1 VPVSTKNPGNVVQL
15 KKNAEADA
23 HPHTGTSS
31 ARLRALTLPLPPAV
45 PQAPA
50 GPPPERRKG
59 SIHPV
64 LEQQLLEAADTAGKM
79 QLRKL
84 IEIVSRQY
92 DSYENERTSLETVMK
107 LASDEADAITERL
120 ERESVARLQ
129 AILDHVKD
137 GIISVDHLGRIES
150 MNRTAER
157 FFGVRQSDVMSDLL
171 DTLIP
176 DLAPK
181 GDIARAL
188 EDLATAQE
196 TTHYDLAATEV
207 VARHRRGELMP
218 AEILVSLMRTKHR
231 PAYIVC
237 IRDTAERSKAEEAL
251 KDSEARYRVLVENA
265 PEAVVVLDVESGRF
279 VDCNENA
286 ADFFKMTREQLLRVG
301 PEAVSPPEQSDGTPS
316 FGISRGYVQ
325 EALDGETPVFEW
337 LHKDAE
343 GDRIPCEVR
352 FVRLPSSGGGLIRAS
367 IIDIT
372 ERKQA
377 ELVAAGERRALE
389 KIASSEPLAGALA
402 AITEVV
408 ERVLPDSMCC
418 IRLYD
423 AAKRTLSHVAGRNLP
438 REYVALMDNYPAEI
452 RFGSCA
458 AAISLQRQ
466 IIVPD
471 ISKDALW
478 EHRREAAARA
488 GLHAC
493 WSTPITGADGRMLGT
508 FATYMRRTGM
518 PSRRDLELV
527 GRMAQLARIA
537 IERRRSEDALR
548 ESEGRFRGI
557 FDNVVEGLYQV
568 TMDGYLVSANP
579 ALIAMLGYASLE
591 ELRSIGSTEAL
602 YANPE
607 MRRALIE
614 KLKVDGKLV
623 EAEYELK
630 RRDGSV
636 ITITEN
642 ARLNRDERGQ
652 PTGFEGTVTDITERK
667 RAEQQFY
674 AQKERAEVTL
684 QSIADAVI
692 TTDRSGTVDYINP
705 VAEKLTGWPAAEACG
720 RNVAEIVKLVKD
732 GGQEIGEDPVAAA
745 LASGEP
751 IHLADQTT
759 LVSRRGL
766 ELPIQATVAPIRD
779 RSGRTAGTVIV
790 FSDVSRERRMK
801 RLLSYQAAH
810 DALTGLINRREFESR
825 LNSAIESAR
834 ADRSS
839 RHAMIY
845 VDLDQFKVVNDTCG
859 HPAGDQ
865 LLRQVTG
872 LLQTRVRANDVLAR
886 LGGDE
891 FGVLLEHCTPDQ
903 ALRIADS
910 LRQAIRDL
918 RFQWGTSTM
927 QIGASIGIVEIDHRT
942 ETVATLLSAADIAC
956 YSAKDGGR
964 NRVQVYDP
972 ASASAR
978 HREMR
983 WMARLTNARDEG
995 RLDIVY
1001 QPIVRVAQSAD
1012 ARPHYELLLR
1022 LHDENGSVVLPD
1034 EFIPA
1039 AERYNL
1045 MPSLDRWVIEKVLR
1059 DYVPS
1064 TRDGVEE
1071 PAFTVAIN
1079 LSGTTLS
1086 DPSFLEFLIDAL
1098 EAHEPTPG
1106 VLCFEVTET
1115 AAITNLGHASY
1126 LMREIASRG
1135 CLIALDDFGSGLSSF
1150 NYLRQL
1156 PVNYLKIDG
1165 NFVQNVASDPI
1176 DRSMVEAIVQIGRAI
1191 GIETV
1196 AERVETPAVLDTLR
1210 RIGVGYAQGY
1220 LCGRPAPM
1228 SAFPHRK

>member
-1 VPVSTKNPGNVVQL
+1 MRRLARGVRVTAKNTYNVVLL
-15 KKNAEADA
+15 KKSAEADTA
-23 HPHTGTSS
+23 SHT
-31 ARLRALTLPLPPAV
+31 L
-45 PQAPA
+45 PQAPS
-50 GPPPERRKG
+50 PLHRK
-59 SIHPV
+59 SRIHPL
-64 LEQQLLEAADTAGKM
+64 LEEQLLESADTAGKM
-79 QLRKL
+79 KLKKL
-84 IEIVSRQY
+84 IELVSRQY
-92 DSYENERTSLETVMK
+92 EAYENDRTSLETVMR
-107 LASDEADAITERL
+107 LATDEATAMTERL

-157 FFGVRQSDVMSDLL
+157 FFGARQSEVMSELL

-176 DLAPK
+176 DVGQG
-181 GDIARAL
+181 GDIVRAL
-188 EDLATAQE
+188 ENLATAQE
-196 TTHYDLAATEV
+196 STHYDLAAREV

-218 AEILVSLMRTKHR
+218 AEILVSVMQNRRR
-231 PAYIVC
+231 PTYIVC

-265 PEAVVVLDVESGRF
+265 PEAVVVLDVGSRRF
-279 VDCNENA
+279 VDCNANA
-286 ADFFKMTREQLLRVG
+286 ADFFGMSREDLLRVG
-301 PEAVSPPEQSDGTPS
+301 PEKVSPPLQADGSSS
-316 FGISRGYVQ
+316 FGVSRGYI
-325 EALDGETPVFEW
+325 EKALAGETPVFEW
-337 LHKDAE
+337 LHQGADGKI
-343 GDRIPCEVR
+343 IPTEVR
-352 FVRLPSSGGGLIRAS
+352 FVRLPSSNGGLIRAS

-377 ELVAAGERRALE
+377 ELIAAGERRALE
-389 KIASSEPLAGALA
+389 KIASSEPLPGALA

-408 ERVLPDSMCC
+408 ERVLPAAICC

-423 AAKRTLSHVAGRNLP
+423 PERRVLRHLTGNSLP
-438 REYVALMDNYPAEI
+438 REYVALMDSCPAEI

-458 AAISLQRQ
+458 AAIALQRQ

-471 ISKDALW
+471 IAKDALW
-478 EHRREAAARA
+478 EHRREAALKA

-508 FATYMRRTGM
+508 FATYLRRTGM

-537 IERRRSEDALR
+537 IERRRSDDALR
-548 ESEGRFRGI
+548 ESESRFRGL
-557 FDNVVEGLYQV
+557 FDNVVEGVYQV
-568 TMDGYLVSANP
+568 TLDGYLLSANP
-579 ALIAMLGYASLE
+579 ALIAMLGYASLD
-591 ELRSIGSTEAL
+591 ELRAIGSTEGL
-602 YANPE
+602 YVNPE
-607 MRRALIE
+607 LRRQLID
-614 KLKVDGKLV
+614 KLKRDGKLV

-630 RRDGSV
+630 RRDGSI

-652 PTGFEGTVTDITERK
+652 PVGFEGTVTDITERK
-667 RAEQQFY
+667 RSEQRFY
-674 AQKERAEVTL
+674 EEKERAEVTL

-692 TTDRSGTVDYINP
+692 TTDRSGTVDYVNP
-705 VAEKLTGWPAAEACG
+705 IAEKMTGWPSEEACG
-720 RNVAEIVKLVKD
+720 RNVTEIVKLVKD
-732 GGQEIGEDPVAAA
+732 GGQDYVDDPVGRA
-745 LASGEP
+745 LASGDP
-751 IHLADQTT
+751 IHLADQTA
-759 LVSRRGL
+759 LVSRRGI
-766 ELPIQATVAPIRD
+766 EVPIQATVAPIRD
-779 RSGRTAGTVIV
+779 RAGQTAGAVIV

-834 ADRSS
+834 TNRQV

-865 LLRQVTG
+865 LLRHVTG
-872 LLQTRVRANDVLAR
+872 LLQTRVRTNDVLAR

-903 ALRIADS
+903 ALRIADT
-910 LRQAIRDL
+910 LRQSIHDL
-918 RFQWGTSTM
+918 RFQWGTNTM
-927 QIGASIGIVEIDHRT
+927 QIGASIGIVEIDHKT

-983 WMARLTNARDEG
+983 WMARLTHARDEG
-995 RLDIVY
+995 RLDIMF
-1001 QPIVRVAQSAD
+1001 QPIVRVAESAAD
-1012 ARPHYELLLR
+1012 RPHYELLLR
-1022 LHDENGSVVLPD
+1022 LLDENGTIVLPD

-1039 AERYNL
+1039 AERFNL

-1064 TRDGVEE
+1064 VRDGVEE
-1071 PAFTVAIN
+1071 ASFTVAVN

-1106 VLCFEVTET
+1106 ALCFEVTET

-1126 LMREIASRG
+1126 LMREMASRG

-1165 NFVQNVASDPI
+1165 NFVQNVATDPI

-1210 RIGVGYAQGY
+1210 RIGVGYAQGF
-1220 LCGRPAPM
+1220 LVGRPTSMAV
-1228 SAFPHRK
+1228 FPHRKQGRTAPR

>member
-1 VPVSTKNPGNVVQL
+1 MSTKNPRNVVQL
-15 KKNAEADA
+15 KKSAEADSAA
-23 HPHTGTSS
+23 H
-31 ARLRALTLPLPPAV
+31 
-45 PQAPA
+45 APA
-50 GPPPERRKG
+50 PAATAERVRS

-64 LEQQLLEAADTAGKM
+64 LEQQLLEAADTSGKM

-92 DSYENERTSLETVMK
+92 DSYENDRTSLETVVR
-107 LASDEADAITERL
+107 LASDEASAISERL
-120 ERESVARLQ
+120 ERESVVRLQ

-157 FFGVRQSDVMSDLL
+157 FFGVRQCDVMSDLL

-176 DLAPK
+176 DLAPR

-196 TTHYDLAATEV
+196 TTHYDLAASEV
-207 VARHRRGELMP
+207 VAKHRRGELMP
-218 AEILVSLMRTKHR
+218 AEILVSMMKIKRR
-231 PAYIVC
+231 PTYIVC

-265 PEAVVVLDVESGRF
+265 PEAVVVLDVESSRF
-279 VDCNENA
+279 VDCNDNA
-286 ADFFKMTREQLLRVG
+286 ADFFKMSREELLRIG
-301 PEAVSPPEQSDGTPS
+301 PEAVSPPEQADGTPS
-316 FGISRGYVQ
+316 FGISRGHIQ
-325 EALDGETPVFEW
+325 KALAGETPVFEW

-343 GDRIPCEVR
+343 GKAIPCEVR

-367 IIDIT
+367 IIDIA

-389 KIASSEPLAGALA
+389 KIASSAPLDVALSS
-402 AITEVV
+402 ITEVV
-408 ERVLPDSMCC
+408 ERVMPDSICC

-423 AAKRTLSHVAGRNLP
+423 PVKNVLTHVTGKSLP

-458 AAISLQRQ
+458 AAIALQRQ

-478 EHRREAAARA
+478 EHRRDAAARA

-508 FATYMRRTGM
+508 FATYLKRTGM

-537 IERRRSEDALR
+537 IERRRAEDALR
-548 ESEGRFRGI
+548 ESEGRFRGL
-557 FDNVVEGLYQV
+557 FDNVVEGVYQV
-568 TMDGYLVSANP
+568 KMDGYLVSANP
-579 ALIAMLGYASLE
+579 ALIAMLGYASLD
-591 ELRSIGSTEAL
+591 ELRGIGSTEGL
-602 YANPE
+602 YVDPP
-607 MRRALIE
+607 MRRRLIE
-614 KLKVDGKLV
+614 RLKRDGKLV

-642 ARLNRDERGQ
+642 ARLNRDEKGE
-652 PTGFEGTVTDITERK
+652 PIGFEGTVTDITERK

-674 AQKERAEVTL
+674 DEKERAEVTL

-692 TTDRSGTVDYINP
+692 TTDRSGTVDYVNP
-705 VAEKLTGWPAAEACG
+705 VAEKLTGWSAAEARG
-720 RNVAEIVKLVKD
+720 RNVTEIVKLVQD
-732 GGQEIGEDPVAAA
+732 GGHEIGKDPVSVA
-745 LASGEP
+745 LANGESL
-751 IHLADQTT
+751 HLADQTA

-766 ELPIQATVAPIRD
+766 EVPIQATVAPIRD
-779 RSGRTAGTVIV
+779 REGRTGGAVIV

-810 DALTGLINRREFESR
+810 DALTGLINRREFETR

-834 ADRSS
+834 ADKNF

-872 LLQTRVRANDVLAR
+872 LLQTRVRAHDVLAR

-891 FGVLLEHCTPDQ
+891 FGVLLEHCKPEQ
-903 ALRIADS
+903 ALRIADT
-910 LRQAIRDL
+910 LRQAIHDL
-918 RFQWGTSTM
+918 RFQWGSSTM
-927 QIGASIGIVEIDHRT
+927 QIGASIGIVEIDQRT
-942 ETVATLLSAADIAC
+942 ESVATLLSAADIAC

-995 RLDIVY
+995 RLDIMY
-1001 QPIVRVAQSAD
+1001 QPIVRIAESAEK
-1012 ARPHYELLLR
+1012 RPHYELLLR
-1022 LHDENGSVVLPD
+1022 LLDENGAMVLPD

-1064 TRDGVEE
+1064 TRDGVEDA
-1071 PAFTVAIN
+1071 AFTVAIN

-1086 DPSFLEFLIDAL
+1086 DPGFLEFLIETL

-1126 LMREIASRG
+1126 LMREMASRG

-1150 NYLRQL
+1150 NYLRTL
-1156 PVNYLKIDG
+1156 PVNFLKIDG

-1176 DRSMVEAIVQIGRAI
+1176 DRSMVEAIVQIGKAI

-1196 AERVETPAVLDTLR
+1196 AERVETPEVLETLR
-1210 RIGVGYAQGY
+1210 RIGVGYAQGF

-1228 SAFPHRK
+1228 AGFPHRK

>member
-1 VPVSTKNPGNVVQL
+1 MRLNLSAQADTAAHVPPPAP
-15 KKNAEADA
+15 AEA
-23 HPHTGTSS
+23 
-31 ARLRALTLPLPPAV
+31 
-45 PQAPA
+45 
-50 GPPPERRKG
+50 RRKS
-59 SIHPV
+59 SIHPL
-64 LEQQLLEAADTAGKM
+64 LEEQLIEAADTAGKM

-92 DSYENERTSLETVMK
+92 DAYENDRTSLEAVMRM
-107 LASDEADAITERL
+107 ASDEATAMSERL
-120 ERESVARLQ
+120 EREGVVRLQ

-157 FFGVRQSDVMSDLL
+157 FFGVRQSAVMSELV

-176 DLAPK
+176 DIAPH
-181 GDIARAL
+181 GDLARAL
-188 EDLATAQE
+188 EELATAQE
-196 TTHYDLAATEV
+196 TTHYDLAALEV
-207 VARHRRGELMP
+207 VAKHQRGELMP
-218 AEILVSLMRTKHR
+218 AEILVSAMQSKGR
-231 PAYIVC
+231 PTYIVC

-265 PEAVVVLDVESGRF
+265 PESVVVLDVESGRF
-279 VDCNENA
+279 VDCNDNA
-286 ADFFKMTREQLLRVG
+286 ADFFRMSREDLLRVG
-301 PEAVSPPEQSDGTPS
+301 PEQVSPPLQADGTPS
-316 FGISRGYVQ
+316 FGVSRGYL
-325 EALDGETPVFEW
+325 EAALRGETPVFEW
-337 LHKDAE
+337 LHQDAD
-343 GDRIPCEVR
+343 GKQIPSEVR
-352 FVRLPSSGGGLIRAS
+352 FVRLPSSSGSLIRAS

-377 ELVAAGERRALE
+377 ELVGAGERRALE
-389 KIASSEPLAGALA
+389 KIASREPLAGALA
-402 AITEVV
+402 SITEVV
-408 ERVLPDSMCC
+408 ERVLPSAICC
-418 IRLYD
+418 IRIYD
-423 AAKRTLSHVAGRNLP
+423 PVKRTLRHVTGTSLP
-438 REYVALMDNYPAEI
+438 REYVALMDDYPAEI

-458 AAISLQRQ
+458 AAVALQRQ

-471 ISKDALW
+471 IAKDALW
-478 EHRREAAARA
+478 EHRREAALKA

-493 WSTPITGADGRMLGT
+493 WSTPITGADGRVLGT
-508 FATYMRRTGM
+508 FATYLRRTGM

-537 IERRRSEDALR
+537 IERRRSDDALR
-548 ESEGRFRGI
+548 ESEGRIRGL

-568 TMDGYLVSANP
+568 TLDGYLLSANP
-579 ALIAMLGYASLE
+579 ALIAMLGYASLD
-591 ELRSIGSTEAL
+591 ELRGIGSTDRL
-602 YANPE
+602 YADPAL
-607 MRRALIE
+607 RRELIE
-614 KLKVDGKLV
+614 KLKAEGKLV
-623 EAEYELK
+623 EAEYQLK
-630 RRDGSV
+630 RRDGTV

-652 PTGFEGTVTDITERK
+652 PVGFEGTITDITERK

-674 AQKERAEVTL
+674 EEKERAEVTL

-692 TTDRSGTVDYINP
+692 TTDRSGTVDYVNP
-705 VAEKLTGWPAAEACG
+705 IAEKMTGWPSDEACG
-720 RNVAEIVKLVKD
+720 RNVTEIVKLVKEGSHD
-732 GGQEIGEDPVAAA
+732 AIEDPVSHA
-745 LASGEP
+745 LASGDP
-751 IHLADQTT
+751 IHLADQTV
-759 LVSRRGL
+759 LVSRRGG
-766 ELPIQATVAPIRD
+766 EVPIQATVAPIRD
-779 RSGRTAGTVIV
+779 RAANTAGAVIV

-834 ADRSS
+834 GDKNV
-839 RHAMIY
+839 RHAMVY

-865 LLRQVTG
+865 LLKHVTG
-872 LLQTRVRANDVLAR
+872 ILQTRVRAHDVLAR

-891 FGVLLEHCTPDQ
+891 FGVLLEYCTPDQ

-910 LRQAIRDL
+910 LRQSIHDL
-918 RFQWGTSTM
+918 RFQWGTNTM
-927 QIGASIGIVEIDHRT
+927 QIGASIGIVQIDHQV
-942 ETVATLLSAADIAC
+942 ESVATLLSAADIAC

-983 WMARLTNARDEG
+983 WMARLTHARDEG
-995 RLDIVY
+995 RLDIMF
-1001 QPIVRVAQSAD
+1001 QPIVRVSAS
-1012 ARPHYELLLR
+1012 AKERPHYELLLR
-1022 LHDENGSVVLPD
+1022 LHDENGAIVLPD

-1039 AERYNL
+1039 AERFNL

-1071 PAFTVAIN
+1071 AAFTVAVN

-1126 LMREIASRG
+1126 LMREMASRG
-1135 CLIALDDFGSGLSSF
+1135 CLVALDDFGSGLSSF
-1150 NYLRQL
+1150 NYLRTL

-1165 NFVQNVASDPI
+1165 KFVQNVAVDPV
-1176 DRSMVEAIVQIGRAI
+1176 DRSMVEAIVQIGKAI

-1196 AERVETPAVLDTLR
+1196 AERVETPAVLDMLR
-1210 RIGVGYAQGY
+1210 RIGVGYAQGF
-1220 LCGRPAPM
+1220 LVGRPTSM
-1228 SAFPHRK
+1228 SVFPHRKT

>member
-1 VPVSTKNPGNVVQL
+1 MWQKS
-15 KKNAEADA
+15 ADA
-23 HPHTGTSS
+23 GSTS
-31 ARLRALTLPLPPAV
+31 RTLPQMPAPPA
-45 PQAPA
+45 
-50 GPPPERRKG
+50 RKS
-59 SIHPV
+59 SIHPL
-64 LEQQLLEAADTAGKM
+64 LEEQLLEAADTSGKM
-79 QLRKL
+79 QLKKL

-92 DSYENERTSLETVMK
+92 ELYESDRSSLETVMR
-107 LASDEADAITERL
+107 LASDEATAMSERL
-120 ERESVARLQ
+120 ERESVVRLQ

-171 DTLIP
+171 DSLIP
-176 DLAPK
+176 DIAPN
-181 GDIARAL
+181 GDVARAL

-196 TTHYDLAATEV
+196 TTHYDLAAREIT
-207 VARHRRGELMP
+207 ARHRRGELMP
-218 AEILVSLMRTKHR
+218 AEILVSQMHSKRR
-231 PAYIVC
+231 PTYIVC
-237 IRDTAERSKAEEAL
+237 IRDTAGRSKAEEAL

-265 PEAVVVLDVESGRF
+265 PEAVVVLDVGSNRF
-279 VDCNENA
+279 VDCNDNA
-286 ADFFKMTREQLLRVG
+286 AEFFRMPREKLLRLG
-301 PEAVSPPEQSDGTPS
+301 PLDVSPPEQPDGSPS
-316 FGISRGYVQ
+316 ADLARAYVEKALAG
-325 EALDGETPVFEW
+325 EAQVFEW
-337 LHKDAE
+337 QHVDAE
-343 GDRIPCEVR
+343 GKRISSEVR
-352 FVRLPSSGGGLIRAS
+352 LVRLPSAGDGLIRGS
-367 IIDIT
+367 ILDIT
-372 ERKQA
+372 ERKQS
-377 ELVAAGERRALE
+377 ELIAAGERRALE
-389 KIASSEPLAGALA
+389 KIASSEPLDVALSS
-402 AITEVV
+402 ITEVV
-408 ERVLPDSMCC
+408 ERVLPAAICC

-423 AAKRTLSHVAGRNLP
+423 PVKRTLKHLTGRSLP
-438 REYVALMDNYPAEI
+438 REYVLLMDNYPAEI

-458 AAISLQRQ
+458 AAIALQRQ

-471 ISKDALW
+471 IAKDALW
-478 EHRREAAARA
+478 EHRRDAALKA

-508 FATYMRRTGM
+508 FATYLRRTGM

-537 IERRRSEDALR
+537 IERRVSEDALR
-548 ESEGRFRGI
+548 ESEGRFRGL
-557 FDNVVEGLYQV
+557 FDNVVEGVYQV
-568 TMDGYLVSANP
+568 TLDGYLLSANP
-579 ALIAMLGYASLE
+579 ALISMLGYASLE
-591 ELRSIGSTEAL
+591 ELRAIGSTDQL
-602 YANPE
+602 YPDPA
-607 MRRALIE
+607 RRQALIE
-614 KLKVDGKLV
+614 KIKREGKLV
-623 EAEYELK
+623 EAEYQLR
-630 RRDGSV
+630 RRDGTV

-642 ARLNRDERGQ
+642 ARLNYDERGQ
-652 PTGFEGTVTDITERK
+652 PIGFEGTLTDITERK

-674 AQKERAEVTL
+674 EEKERAEVTL

-692 TTDRSGTVDYINP
+692 TTDAAGTVDYVNP
-705 VAEKLTGWPAAEACG
+705 VAEKMTGWPSHEACG
-720 RNVAEIVKLVKD
+720 RNVTEIVKLVKD
-732 GGQEIGEDPVAAA
+732 GGQAVMDDPVSHA
-745 LASGEP
+745 LASGDP
-751 IHLADQTT
+751 VHLADQAA
-759 LVSRRGL
+759 LVSRRGH
-766 ELPIQATVAPIRD
+766 EVPIQATVAPIRD
-779 RSGRTAGTVIV
+779 RTGQTAGTVIV

-825 LNSAIESAR
+825 LNSAIESAYK
-834 ADRSS
+834 DQNV

-872 LLQTRVRANDVLAR
+872 ILQTRVRANDVLAR

-910 LRQAIRDL
+910 LRQAIHDL
-918 RFQWGTSTM
+918 RFQWGTNTM

-942 ETVATLLSAADIAC
+942 ESVATLLSAADIAC

-995 RLDIVY
+995 RLDIMF
-1001 QPIVRVAQSAD
+1001 QPIVRVAASARD
-1012 ARPHYELLLR
+1012 RPHYELLLR
-1022 LHDENGSVVLPD
+1022 LHDENGAIVLPD

-1039 AERYNL
+1039 AERFNL

-1064 TRDGVEE
+1064 ARDGVEE
-1071 PAFTVAIN
+1071 AAFTVAVN

-1098 EAHEPTPG
+1098 EEHEPTPG
-1106 VLCFEVTET
+1106 ALCFEVTET

-1126 LMREIASRG
+1126 LMREMASRG

-1150 NYLRQL
+1150 NYLRTL

-1176 DRSMVEAIVQIGRAI
+1176 DRSMVEAIVQIGKAI

-1196 AERVETPAVLDTLR
+1196 AERVETPAVLETLR
-1210 RIGVGYAQGY
+1210 RIGVGYAQGF
-1220 LCGRPAPM
+1220 LVGRPTSMAV
-1228 SAFPHRK
+1228 FPHKKP

>member
-1 VPVSTKNPGNVVQL
+1 MSANNTNKVVML
-15 KKNAEADA
+15 KKSAEADTA
-23 HPHTGTSS
+23 SHT
-31 ARLRALTLPLPPAV
+31 L
-45 PQAPA
+45 PQAPVPA
-50 GPPPERRKG
+50 PRK
-59 SIHPV
+59 SQIHPL
-64 LEQQLLEAADTAGKM
+64 LEGQLLESADSTGKM
-79 QLRKL
+79 QLRRL

-92 DSYENERTSLETVMK
+92 DAYENDRTSLETVMR
-107 LASDEADAITERL
+107 LASDEASAASERL
-120 ERESVARLQ
+120 EREGVARLQ

-137 GIISVDHLGRIES
+137 GILSVDHLGRIES

-157 FFGVRQSDVMSDLL
+157 FFGVRQADVLGDLI
-171 DTLIP
+171 DTLLPQI
-176 DLAPK
+176 APA
-181 GDIARAL
+181 GDVAHAL
-188 EDLATAQE
+188 EKLATVQE
-196 TTHYDLAATEV
+196 TTHYDLAARNV

-218 AEILVSLMRTKHR
+218 AEILVSMMTSQRR
-231 PAYIVC
+231 PGYIVC
-237 IRDTAERSKAEEAL
+237 VRDTAERSKAEDAL

-265 PEAVVVLDVESGRF
+265 PEAVVVLDVASGRF
-279 VDCNENA
+279 IDCNDNA
-286 ADFFKMTREQLLRVG
+286 ADFFGMSRESLLRLG
-301 PEAVSPPEQSDGTPS
+301 PVDVSPPQQTDGSPS
-316 FGISRGYVQ
+316 MALARGYIEQ
-325 EALDGETPVFEW
+325 AIGGATPVFEW
-337 LHKDAE
+337 THQDAE
-343 GDRIPCEVR
+343 GKLIPCEVR
-352 FVRLPSSGGGLIRAS
+352 LVRLPSSAGALVRGS
-367 IIDIT
+367 ILDISD
-372 ERKQA
+372 RKQG
-377 ELVAAGERRALE
+377 ELIAAGERRALE
-389 KIASSEPLAGALA
+389 KIASNEPLDAALA
-402 AITEVV
+402 SITEVV
-408 ERVLPDSMCC
+408 ERVLPSSICC
-418 IRLYD
+418 IRAYD
-423 AAKRTLSHVAGRNLP
+423 PVKRVLTHVAGSNLP
-438 REYVALMDNYPAEI
+438 REYVLLMDNYPAEI

-458 AAISLQRQ
+458 AAIALQRQ

-478 EHRREAAARA
+478 EHRREAALKA
-488 GLHAC
+488 GLLAC
-493 WSTPITGADGRMLGT
+493 WSTPIMGADGEILGT
-508 FATYMRRTGM
+508 FATYLKRTGM

-548 ESEGRFRGI
+548 ESESRFRGL
-557 FDNVVEGLYQV
+557 FDNVVEGVYQV
-568 TMDGYLVSANP
+568 TLDGYLLSANP
-579 ALIAMLGYASLE
+579 ALISMLGYASLD
-591 ELRSIGSTEAL
+591 ELRAIGSTDQL
-602 YANPE
+602 YPDPA
-607 MRRALIE
+607 MRQALIE
-614 KLKVDGKLV
+614 KIKREGKLV
-623 EAEYELK
+623 EAEYQLR
-630 RRDGSV
+630 RRDGTV

-642 ARLNRDERGQ
+642 ARLNHDEQGE
-652 PTGFEGTVTDITERK
+652 PVGFEGTLTDITERK

-674 AQKERAEVTL
+674 EEKERAEVTL

-705 VAEKLTGWPAAEACG
+705 IAEKMTGWPSDEACG
-720 RNVAEIVKLVKD
+720 RNVTEIVKLVKD
-732 GGQEIGEDPVAAA
+732 GGHEAIEDPVSHS
-745 LASGEP
+745 LASGDP
-751 IHLADQTT
+751 IHLDDQTA
-759 LVSRRGL
+759 LVSRRGH
-766 ELPIQATVAPIRD
+766 EVAIQATVAPIRD
-779 RSGRTAGTVIV
+779 RAGQTAGAVIV

-825 LNSAIESAR
+825 LNAAIESAR
-834 ADRSS
+834 QNAAI

-891 FGVLLEHCTPDQ
+891 FGVLLEHCTPEQ

-910 LRQAIRDL
+910 LRQAIHDL
-918 RFQWGTSTM
+918 RFQWGTNTM
-927 QIGASIGIVEIDHRT
+927 QIGASIGIVQIDPST
-942 ETVATLLSAADIAC
+942 ESVATLLSAADIAC

-995 RLDIVY
+995 RLDIMF
-1001 QPIVRVAQSAD
+1001 QPIVRIAESAKD
-1012 ARPHYELLLR
+1012 RPHYELLLR
-1022 LHDENGSVVLPD
+1022 LHDENGAIVLPD

-1039 AERYNL
+1039 AERFNL

-1071 PAFTVAIN
+1071 ATFTVAIN

-1086 DPSFLEFLIDAL
+1086 DPGFLEFLVDVL
-1098 EAHEPTPG
+1098 EEHEPTPG

-1126 LMREIASRG
+1126 LMREMASRG

-1150 NYLRQL
+1150 NYLRTL

-1210 RIGVGYAQGY
+1210 RIGVGYAQGF
-1220 LCGRPAPM
+1220 LVGRPTPM
-1228 SAFPHRK
+1228 AVFPHRK

>member
-1 VPVSTKNPGNVVQL
+1 MTQKNPGNVVQL
-15 KKNAEADA
+15 KKSAEAGSPA
-23 HPHTGTSS
+23 H
-31 ARLRALTLPLPPAV
+31 AV
-45 PQAPA
+45 APA
-50 GPPPERRKG
+50 PH
-59 SIHPV
+59 SAIHPV
-64 LEQQLLEAADTAGKM
+64 LEQQLLEAADTSGKM

-92 DSYENERTSLETVMK
+92 DTYENDRTSLETVMR
-107 LASDEADAITERL
+107 LASDEATAITERL
-120 ERESVARLQ
+120 ERESVVRLQ

-157 FFGVRQSDVMSDLL
+157 FFGVRQCDVMSDLL
-171 DTLIP
+171 DTLLP
-176 DLAPK
+176 DLAAN
-181 GDIARAL
+181 GDVPRAL
-188 EDLATAQE
+188 EELATAQE
-196 TTHYDLAATEV
+196 TTHYDLAAREV
-207 VARHRRGELMP
+207 IAKHRRGELMP
-218 AEILVSLMRTKHR
+218 AEILVSMMQIKRR
-231 PAYIVC
+231 PTYIVC

-286 ADFFKMTREQLLRVG
+286 ANFFKMTREQLLRIG
-301 PEAVSPPEQSDGTPS
+301 PEAVSPPEQADGTPS
-316 FGISRGYVQ
+316 FGISRGHLKK
-325 EALDGETPVFEW
+325 ALDGETPVFEW
-337 LHKDAE
+337 LHKDAQ
-343 GDRIPCEVR
+343 GKLIPSEVR

-367 IIDIT
+367 IIDIA

-377 ELVAAGERRALE
+377 EVVAAGERRALE
-389 KIASSEPLAGALA
+389 KIASSEPLTGALNS
-402 AITEVV
+402 ITEVV
-408 ERVLPDSMCC
+408 ERVLPGAIGC

-423 AAKRTLSHVAGRNLP
+423 PVKRVLNHVAGPSLP
-438 REYVALMDNYPAEI
+438 REYVALMDNFPAEI

-458 AAISLQRQ
+458 AAIALQRQ

-471 ISKDALW
+471 IAKDALW
-478 EHRREAAARA
+478 EHRRDAALRA

-508 FATYMRRTGM
+508 FATYLKRTGM

-548 ESEGRFRGI
+548 ESEGRFRGL
-557 FDNVVEGLYQV
+557 FDNVVEGVYQV
-568 TMDGYLVSANP
+568 TIDGYLESANP
-579 ALIAMLGYASLE
+579 ALIAMLGYASLD
-591 ELRSIGSTEAL
+591 ELRGIGSTAGL
-602 YANPE
+602 YVNPDI
-607 MRRALIE
+607 RRALIE
-614 KLKVDGKLV
+614 KLIRDGKLV

-630 RRDGSV
+630 RRDGSI

-652 PTGFEGTVTDITERK
+652 PVGFEGTVTDITERK

-674 AQKERAEVTL
+674 DEKERAEVTL

-692 TTDRSGTVDYINP
+692 TTDRSGTVDYVNP
-705 VAEKLTGWPAAEACG
+705 VAEKMTGWPAAEARG
-720 RNVAEIVKLVKD
+720 RNVTEIVKLVKD
-732 GGQEIGEDPVAAA
+732 GGHDPVDDPVRLA

-751 IHLADQTT
+751 LHLADQTA

-766 ELPIQATVAPIRD
+766 EVPIQATVAPIRD
-779 RSGRTAGTVIV
+779 RAGQTAGSVIV

-834 ADRSS
+834 ADRNN

-891 FGVLLEHCTPDQ
+891 FGVLLEHCTPEQ

-910 LRQAIRDL
+910 LRQAIHDL
-918 RFQWGTSTM
+918 RFQWGASTM
-927 QIGASIGIVEIDHRT
+927 QIGASIGIVEIDLHT
-942 ETVATLLSAADIAC
+942 ESVATLLSAADIAC

-964 NRVQVYDP
+964 NRVHVYDP

-995 RLDIVY
+995 RLDIEF
-1001 QPIVRVAQSAD
+1001 QPIVRIAETART
-1012 ARPHYELLLR
+1012 RPHYELLLR
-1022 LHDENGSVVLPD
+1022 LLDENGAMVLPD

-1045 MPSLDRWVIEKVLR
+1045 MPSLDRWVVEKVLR

-1071 PAFTVAIN
+1071 AAFTVAIN

-1086 DPSFLEFLIDAL
+1086 DPGFLEFLIETL

-1126 LMREIASRG
+1126 LMREMASRG

-1150 NYLRQL
+1150 NYLRTL

-1165 NFVQNVASDPI
+1165 AFVQNVASDPI

-1196 AERVETPAVLDTLR
+1196 AERVETPAVLETLR
-1210 RIGVGYAQGY
+1210 RIGVGYAQGF

-1228 SAFPHRK
+1228 AGFPHRK

>member
-1 VPVSTKNPGNVVQL
+1 MLLLGARVSTKNPGNVVML
-15 KKNAEADA
+15 K
-23 HPHTGTSS
+23 PS
-31 ARLRALTLPLPPAV
+31 AGAGSASLTLPQLPVLPA
-45 PQAPA
+45 APA
-50 GPPPERRKG
+50 RKS
-59 SIHPV
+59 SIHPL
-64 LEQQLLEAADTAGKM
+64 LEEQLLESADTAGKM
-79 QLRKL
+79 QLKKL
-84 IEIVSRQY
+84 VDIVSRQY
-92 DSYENERTSLETVMK
+92 ELYESDRSSLETVMR
-107 LASDEADAITERL
+107 LASDEATAMSERL

-157 FFGVRQSDVMSDLL
+157 FFGVRQSDVLTDLIDSL
-171 DTLIP
+171 MP
-176 DLAPK
+176 DIAPH
-181 GDIARAL
+181 GDVARAL
-188 EDLATAQE
+188 EELATAQE
-196 TTHYDLAATEV
+196 TTHYDLAAREV
-207 VARHRRGELMP
+207 VARHRRGEFMP
-218 AEILVSLMRTKHR
+218 AEILVSQMQSNHR
-231 PAYIVC
+231 PTYIIC

-265 PEAVVVLDVESGRF
+265 PEAVVVLDVGCGRF

-286 ADFFKMTREQLLRVG
+286 AEFFRMPREQLLRIG
-301 PEAVSPPEQSDGTPS
+301 PEQVSPPEQPDGLPS
-316 FGISRGYVQ
+316 FGPARGHVAK
-325 EALDGETPVFEW
+325 ALAGETPVFEW
-337 LHKDAE
+337 MHQDAE
-343 GDRIPCEVR
+343 GKLIPSEVR
-352 FVRLPSSGGGLIRAS
+352 FVKLPSSSGALIRAS

-372 ERKQA
+372 ERKQT
-377 ELVAAGERRALE
+377 ELIAAGERRALE
-389 KIASSEPLAGALA
+389 KIASSEPLDGALSS
-402 AITEVV
+402 ITEVV
-408 ERVLPDSMCC
+408 ERVLPAAICC

-423 AAKRTLSHVAGRNLP
+423 PVQKVLVHLTGKSLP

-458 AAISLQRQ
+458 AAVALQRQ
-466 IIVPD
+466 IVVPD

-478 EHRREAAARA
+478 EHRKDAALRA

-493 WSTPITGADGRMLGT
+493 WSTPIMGADGRILGT
-508 FATYMRRTGM
+508 FATYLKRTGM

-548 ESEGRFRGI
+548 ESEGRFRGL
-557 FDNVVEGLYQV
+557 FDNVVEGVYQV
-568 TMDGYLVSANP
+568 TLDGYLLSANP
-579 ALIAMLGYASLE
+579 ALIAMLGYASIE
-591 ELRSIGSTEAL
+591 ELRSIGSTDQL
-602 YANPE
+602 YPDPAK
-607 MRRALIE
+607 RRALIE
-614 KLKVDGKLV
+614 QLKFEGKLV

-630 RRDGSV
+630 RRDGTV

-652 PTGFEGTVTDITERK
+652 PVGFEGTLTDITERK

-674 AQKERAEVTL
+674 EEKERAEVTL

-692 TTDRSGTVDYINP
+692 TTDRTGTVDYVNP
-705 VAEKLTGWPAAEACG
+705 VAEKMTGWPADEACG
-720 RNVAEIVKLVKD
+720 RNVAEVVKLVKD
-732 GGQEIGEDPVAAA
+732 GGKEIVDDPVSHA
-745 LASGEP
+745 LASGDP
-751 IHLADQTT
+751 VHLADQTV
-759 LVSRRGL
+759 LVSRRGH
-766 ELPIQATVAPIRD
+766 EVPIQATVAPIRD
-779 RSGRTAGTVIV
+779 RTGQTAGAVIV

-825 LNSAIESAR
+825 LSTAIETAYK
-834 ADRSS
+834 DPGV

-891 FGVLLEHCTPDQ
+891 FGVLLEYCTPDQ
-903 ALRIADS
+903 ALRIADT
-910 LRQAIRDL
+910 LRQAIHDL
-918 RFQWGTSTM
+918 RFQWGTNTM
-927 QIGASIGIVEIDHRT
+927 QIGASIGIVEIDQKT
-942 ETVATLLSAADIAC
+942 ESVATLLSAADIAC

-995 RLDIVY
+995 RLDIMF
-1001 QPIVRVAQSAD
+1001 QPIVRVAESAKS
-1012 ARPHYELLLR
+1012 RPHYELLLR
-1022 LHDENGSVVLPD
+1022 LHDENGAIVLPD

-1039 AERYNL
+1039 AERFNL

-1071 PAFTVAIN
+1071 AAFTVAVN

-1086 DPSFLEFLIDAL
+1086 DPGFLEFLIDAL
-1098 EAHEPTPG
+1098 EGHEPTPG

-1126 LMREIASRG
+1126 LMREMASRG

-1150 NYLRQL
+1150 NYLRTL

-1165 NFVQNVASDPI
+1165 NFVQNVASDPV

-1196 AERVETPAVLDTLR
+1196 AERVETPAVLETLR
-1210 RIGVGYAQGY
+1210 RIGVGYAQGF
-1220 LCGRPAPM
+1220 LLGRPTPM
-1228 SAFPHRK
+1228 AVFPHKKT

>member
-1 VPVSTKNPGNVVQL
+1 MTKNSPGNVVML
-15 KKNAEADA
+15 KQSADA
-23 HPHTGTSS
+23 DTAAHT
-31 ARLRALTLPLPPAV
+31 R

-50 GPPPERRKG
+50 PERRKS

-64 LEQQLLEAADTAGKM
+64 LEQQLLEAADTSGKM
-79 QLRKL
+79 RLRKL
-84 IEIVSRQY
+84 IEIVSGQY
-92 DSYENERTSLETVMK
+92 ELYESDRTSLETVMR
-107 LASDEADAITERL
+107 LASDEASAITEQL
-120 ERESVARLQ
+120 ERESVVRLQ

-157 FFGVRQSDVMSDLL
+157 FFGVRQTDVMSDLL

-176 DLAPK
+176 DIAPH
-181 GDIARAL
+181 GDMSRAL
-188 EDLATAQE
+188 EELATAQE
-196 TTHYDLAATEV
+196 TTHYDLAAHEV
-207 VARHRRGELMP
+207 VAKHRRGELMP
-218 AEILVSLMRTKHR
+218 AEILVSMMKIKRR
-231 PAYIVC
+231 PTYIVC
-237 IRDTAERSKAEEAL
+237 IRDNAERSKAEEAL

-265 PEAVVVLDVESGRF
+265 PEAVVVLDVGSGRF
-279 VDCNENA
+279 VDCNDNA
-286 ADFFKMTREQLLRVG
+286 ADFFGMTREQLLRIG
-301 PEAVSPPEQSDGTPS
+301 PEQVSPPEQADGTPS
-316 FGISRGYVQ
+316 FGIARGHV
-325 EALDGETPVFEW
+325 EKALAGETPVFEW

-343 GDRIPCEVR
+343 GKLIPSEVR
-352 FVRLPSSGGGLIRAS
+352 FVRLPSSNGNLIRAS
-367 IIDIT
+367 ITDIT

-389 KIASSEPLAGALA
+389 KIASSEPLAVALSS
-402 AITEVV
+402 ITEVV
-408 ERVLPDSMCC
+408 ERVLPAAICC

-423 AAKRTLSHVAGRNLP
+423 PVKRVLTHAAGKSLP

-458 AAISLQRQ
+458 AAIALQRQ

-478 EHRREAAARA
+478 EHRRDAALRA

-493 WSTPITGADGRMLGT
+493 WSTPVTGADGRMLGT
-508 FATYMRRTGM
+508 FATYLKRTGM

-548 ESEGRFRGI
+548 ESEGRFRGL
-557 FDNVVEGLYQV
+557 FDNVVEGVYQV
-568 TMDGYLVSANP
+568 TLDGYLLSANP
-579 ALIAMLGYASLE
+579 ALISMLGYASLE
-591 ELRSIGSTEAL
+591 ELRAIGSTEDL
-602 YANPE
+602 YPDPAK
-607 MRRALIE
+607 RHALIE
-614 KLKVDGKLV
+614 KIKREGKLV

-630 RRDGSV
+630 RRDGTV

-652 PTGFEGTVTDITERK
+652 PVGFEGTVTDITERK
-667 RAEQQFY
+667 RAEQEFY
-674 AQKERAEVTL
+674 AEKERAEVTL

-692 TTDRSGTVDYINP
+692 TTDRDGTIDYINP
-705 VAEKLTGWPAAEACG
+705 VAETMTGWPSDEACG
-720 RNVAEIVKLVKD
+720 RNVTEIVKLVKD
-732 GGQEIGEDPVAAA
+732 DGRQPVDDPVSLA
-745 LASGEP
+745 LASGDP
-751 IHLADQTT
+751 IHLADQTA

-766 ELPIQATVAPIRD
+766 EVPIQATVAPIRD
-779 RSGRTAGTVIV
+779 RAGRTAGTVIV

-825 LNSAIESAR
+825 LSSAIESAR
-834 ADRSS
+834 ADKAI

-845 VDLDQFKVVNDTCG
+845 VDLDQFKIVNDTCG

-903 ALRIADS
+903 ALRIADT
-910 LRQAIRDL
+910 LRQAIHDL
-918 RFQWGTSTM
+918 RFQWGTNTM
-927 QIGASIGIVEIDHRT
+927 QIGASIGIVEIDQRT
-942 ETVATLLSAADIAC
+942 ESVATLLSAADIAC

-995 RLDIVY
+995 RLDIMF
-1001 QPIVRVAQSAD
+1001 QPIVRVAETSK

-1022 LHDENGSVVLPD
+1022 LLDENGQMVLPD

-1039 AERYNL
+1039 AERFNL

-1071 PAFTVAIN
+1071 PAFTVAVN

-1086 DPSFLEFLIDAL
+1086 DPGFLEFLIDAL

-1126 LMREIASRG
+1126 LMREMASRG

-1150 NYLRQL
+1150 NYLRTL

-1210 RIGVGYAQGY
+1210 RIGVGYAQGF

-1228 SAFPHRK
+1228 AVFPHRKSPGTAS

>member
-1 VPVSTKNPGNVVQL
+1 ML
-15 KKNAEADA
+15 KKSAEADPA
-23 HPHTGTSS
+23 
-31 ARLRALTLPLPPAV
+31 ALTQPKMA
-45 PQAPA
+45 APA
-50 GPPPERRKG
+50 ARK
-59 SIHPV
+59 SKIHPL
-64 LEQQLLEAADTAGKM
+64 LEEQLLESADTAGKM

-84 IEIVSRQY
+84 IEIVSQQY
-92 DSYENERTSLETVMK
+92 DAYENDRTSLETVMR
-107 LASDEADAITERL
+107 LASDEATAMTERL
-120 ERESVARLQ
+120 ERESVVRLQ

-157 FFGVRQSDVMSDLL
+157 FFGVRQSDVMSDLI
-171 DTLIP
+171 DSLIP
-176 DLAPK
+176 DIAPG
-181 GDIARAL
+181 GDVARAL

-196 TTHYDLAATEV
+196 TTHYDLAAREV

-218 AEILVSLMRTKHR
+218 AEILVSAMQHKRR
-231 PAYIVC
+231 PTYIVC

-265 PEAVVVLDVESGRF
+265 PEAVVVLDVESRRF
-279 VDCNENA
+279 VDCNDNA
-286 ADFFKMTREQLLRVG
+286 ADFFRMAREDLLRVG
-301 PEAVSPPEQSDGTPS
+301 PEQVSPPEQADGTPS
-316 FGISRGYVQ
+316 FGVARGYIEQ
-325 EALDGETPVFEW
+325 ALAGETPVFDW

-343 GDRIPCEVR
+343 GKLIPSEVR
-352 FVRLPSSGGGLIRAS
+352 FVRLPSSGGNLIRAS
-367 IIDIT
+367 IIDIS
-372 ERKQA
+372 ERKQV

-389 KIASSEPLAGALA
+389 KIASSAPLDRALES
-402 AITEVV
+402 ITEVV
-408 ERVLPDSMCC
+408 ERVLPAAVCC
-418 IRLYD
+418 IRIYD
-423 AAKRTLSHVAGRNLP
+423 PVRRVLQHATGRSLP
-438 REYVALMDNYPAEI
+438 REYVALMDNCPAEI

-458 AAISLQRQ
+458 AAIALQRQ

-471 ISKDALW
+471 IAKDALW
-478 EHRREAAARA
+478 EHRRDAALRA

-493 WSTPITGADGRMLGT
+493 WSTPITGADGAMLGT
-508 FATYMRRTGM
+508 FATYLRRTGM
-518 PSRRDLELV
+518 PSRRDLELI

-537 IERRRSEDALR
+537 VERRRSEDALR
-548 ESEGRFRGI
+548 ESEGRFRGL
-557 FDNVVEGLYQV
+557 FENVVEGVYQV
-568 TMDGYLVSANP
+568 TMDGYLLSANP

-591 ELRSIGSTEAL
+591 ELRAIGSTEAL
-602 YANPE
+602 YVDPDK
-607 MRRALIE
+607 RRNLLE
-614 KLKVDGKLV
+614 KLGREGKLV
-623 EAEYELK
+623 EAEYQLK

-652 PTGFEGTVTDITERK
+652 AVGFEGTITDITERK

-674 AQKERAEVTL
+674 EEKERAEVTL

-692 TTDRSGTVDYINP
+692 TTDRAGTVDYVNP
-705 VAEKLTGWPAAEACG
+705 IAEKMTGWASDEACG
-720 RNVAEIVKLVKD
+720 RNVTEIVKLVMD
-732 GGQEIGEDPVAAA
+732 GSHEAVEDPVSLA
-745 LASGEP
+745 LASGDP
-751 IHLADQTT
+751 IYLSDQTA

-766 ELPIQATVAPIRD
+766 EVPIQATVAPIRD
-779 RSGRTAGTVIV
+779 RTGQTAGAVIV

-825 LNSAIESAR
+825 LSSAIESAR
-834 ADRSS
+834 MDKTI

-865 LLRQVTG
+865 LLRHVTG
-872 LLQTRVRANDVLAR
+872 ILQTRVRANDVLAR

-891 FGVLLEHCTPDQ
+891 FGVLLEQCTPDQ
-903 ALRIADS
+903 ALRIADT
-910 LRQAIRDL
+910 LRQAIHDL
-918 RFQWGTSTM
+918 RFQWGSNTM
-927 QIGASIGIVEIDHRT
+927 QIGASIGIVEIDQKS
-942 ETVATLLSAADIAC
+942 ESVATLLSAADIAC

-983 WMARLTNARDEG
+983 WMARLTHARDEG
-995 RLDIVY
+995 RLDIMF
-1001 QPIVRVAQSAD
+1001 QPIVRVAPTAKE
-1012 ARPHYELLLR
+1012 RPHYELLLR
-1022 LHDENGSVVLPD
+1022 LHDENGAIVLPD

-1039 AERYNL
+1039 AERFNL

-1071 PAFTVAIN
+1071 AAFTVAIN

-1086 DPSFLEFLIDAL
+1086 DPSFLEYLIETL

-1135 CLIALDDFGSGLSSF
+1135 CLVALDDFGSGLSSF
-1150 NYLRQL
+1150 NYLRTL

-1196 AERVETPAVLDTLR
+1196 AERVETPAVLDTLK
-1210 RIGVGYAQGY
+1210 RIGVGYAQGF
-1220 LCGRPAPM
+1220 LVGRPTPM
-1228 SAFPHRK
+1228 AVFPHRKPQT

>member
-1 VPVSTKNPGNVVQL
+1 ML
-15 KKNAEADA
+15 KKSAGADTA
-23 HPHTGTSS
+23 SH
-31 ARLRALTLPLPPAV
+31 TLPKLPV
-45 PQAPA
+45 P
-50 GPPPERRKG
+50 EKRKS

-64 LEQQLLEAADTAGKM
+64 LEQQLLEAADTSGKM
-79 QLRKL
+79 RLRSL
-84 IEIVSRQY
+84 IEIVSHQY
-92 DSYENERTSLETVMK
+92 DLYESDRTSLETVMR
-107 LASDEADAITERL
+107 LASDEATAMTERL
-120 ERESVARLQ
+120 ERESVVRLQ

-150 MNRTAER
+150 LNRTAER

-176 DLAPK
+176 DVAPH
-181 GDIARAL
+181 GDVARAL
-188 EDLATAQE
+188 EELATAQE
-196 TTHYDLAATEV
+196 TTHYDLAAREV

-218 AEILVSLMRTKHR
+218 AEVLVSMMTTKPR
-231 PAYIVC
+231 PTYIVC

-265 PEAVVVLDVESGRF
+265 PEVVVVLDVESGRF
-279 VDCNENA
+279 ADCNDNA
-286 ADFFKMTREQLLRVG
+286 VNFFKMSRDELLRVG
-301 PEAVSPPEQSDGTPS
+301 PEQVSPPEQADGTSS
-316 FGISRGYVQ
+316 FGIERGHVEQ
-325 EALDGETPVFEW
+325 ALAGETPVFEW
-337 LHKDAE
+337 LHKDSE
-343 GDRIPCEVR
+343 GKLIPSEVR
-352 FVRLPSSGGGLIRAS
+352 FVRLPSTRGKLIRAS

-372 ERKQA
+372 ERKQT

-389 KIASSEPLAGALA
+389 KIASSEPLAVALA
-402 AITEVV
+402 SITEVV
-408 ERVLPDSMCC
+408 ERVLPSAICC

-423 AAKRTLSHVAGRNLP
+423 PVKRVLQHVTGKSLP

-458 AAISLQRQ
+458 AAIALQRQ

-471 ISKDALW
+471 IAKDALW
-478 EHRREAAARA
+478 EHRREAALKA

-493 WSTPITGADGRMLGT
+493 WSTPITGADGRVLGT
-508 FATYMRRTGM
+508 FATYLKRTGM

-548 ESEGRFRGI
+548 ESEGRFRGL
-557 FDNVVEGLYQV
+557 FDNVVEGVYQV
-568 TMDGYLVSANP
+568 TLDGYLLSANP

-591 ELRSIGSTEAL
+591 ELRTIGSTDQL
-602 YANPE
+602 YPKPE

-614 KLKVDGKLV
+614 KLKRDGKLV

-630 RRDGSV
+630 RRDGTV

-652 PTGFEGTVTDITERK
+652 PTGFEGTLTDITERK

-674 AQKERAEVTL
+674 EEKERAEVTL

-692 TTDRSGTVDYINP
+692 TTDREGTVDYINP
-705 VAEKLTGWPAAEACG
+705 IAEKMTGWPSDEACG
-720 RNVAEIVKLVKD
+720 RNVTEIVKLVKD
-732 GGQEIGEDPVAAA
+732 GGREIVDDPVSHA
-745 LASGEP
+745 LASGDP
-751 IHLADQTT
+751 VHLADQTA

-766 ELPIQATVAPIRD
+766 EVPIQATVAPIRD
-779 RSGRTAGTVIV
+779 RNGQTAGTVIV

-834 ADRSS
+834 AEKSN

-872 LLQTRVRANDVLAR
+872 ILQTRVRANDVLAR

-903 ALRIADS
+903 ALRIADTM
-910 LRQAIRDL
+910 RQAIHDL
-918 RFQWGTSTM
+918 RFQWGTNTM
-927 QIGASIGIVEIDHRT
+927 QIGASIGIVQIDQAT
-942 ETVATLLSAADIAC
+942 ESVATLLSAADIAC

-995 RLDIVY
+995 RLDIMF
-1001 QPIVRVAQSAD
+1001 QPIVRVAESSKS
-1012 ARPHYELLLR
+1012 RPHYELLLR
-1022 LHDENGSVVLPD
+1022 LHDENGTIVLPD

-1039 AERYNL
+1039 AERFNL

-1064 TRDGVEE
+1064 TKDGVEDAE
-1071 PAFTVAIN
+1071 FTVAIN

-1086 DPSFLEFLIDAL
+1086 DPGFLEFLIDSL
-1098 EAHEPTPG
+1098 ETHEPTPG

-1126 LMREIASRG
+1126 LMREMASRG

-1150 NYLRQL
+1150 NYLRTL

-1196 AERVETPAVLDTLR
+1196 AERVETPAVLETLR
-1210 RIGVGYAQGY
+1210 RIGVGYAQGF
-1220 LCGRPAPM
+1220 LCGRPTPM
-1228 SAFPHRK
+1228 SVFPHKKS

>member
-1 VPVSTKNPGNVVQL
+1 VSASNTNNVVML
-15 KKNAEADA
+15 KQSADA
-23 HPHTGTSS
+23 DTAGHT
-31 ARLRALTLPLPPAV
+31 L
-45 PQAPA
+45 PQAPTPA
-50 GPPPERRKG
+50 APKSR
-59 SIHPV
+59 IHPL
-64 LEQQLLEAADTAGKM
+64 LEEQLLESADTAGKM
-79 QLRKL
+79 QLRRL
-84 IEIVSRQY
+84 IEIVSHQY
-92 DSYENERTSLETVMK
+92 DAYENDRTSLETVMR
-107 LASDEADAITERL
+107 LASDEATAATEQL
-120 ERESVARLQ
+120 EKESVGRLQ

-137 GIISVDHLGRIES
+137 SIISVDHLGRIES

-157 FFGVRQSDVMSDLL
+157 FFGVRQSDVLGDLIDSL
-171 DTLIP
+171 LP
-176 DLAPK
+176 DIAPK
-181 GDIARAL
+181 GDVARAL
-188 EDLATAQE
+188 EELATAQE
-196 TTHYDLAATEV
+196 TTHYDLAALEV
-207 VARHRRGELMP
+207 VAKHRRGELMA
-218 AEILVSLMRTKHR
+218 AEVLVSMMTNKRR
-231 PAYIVC
+231 PTYIVC
-237 IRDTAERSKAEEAL
+237 VRDTAERSKAEDAL

-279 VDCNENA
+279 IDCNDNA
-286 ADFFKMTREQLLRVG
+286 TDFFRMSRESLLRLG
-301 PEAVSPPEQSDGTPS
+301 PVDVSPATQPDGSPS
-316 FGISRGYVQ
+316 VALARGYIEQ
-325 EALDGETPVFEW
+325 AIGGATPVFEW
-337 LHKDAE
+337 MHVDAE
-343 GDRIPCEVR
+343 GKDIPCEVR
-352 FVRLPSSGGGLIRAS
+352 LVRLPSSSGALVRGS
-367 IIDIT
+367 IIDISD
-372 ERKQA
+372 RKQG
-377 ELVAAGERRALE
+377 ELIAAGERRALE
-389 KIASSEPLAGALA
+389 KIASNEPLDVALA
-402 AITEVV
+402 SITEVV
-408 ERVLPDSMCC
+408 ERVLPSSICC

-423 AAKRTLSHVAGRNLP
+423 PVRRLLTHVAGDSLP
-438 REYVALMDNYPAEI
+438 REYVLLMDNYPAEI

-458 AAISLQRQ
+458 AAIALQRQ

-478 EHRREAAARA
+478 EHRREAALKA
-488 GLHAC
+488 GLLAC
-493 WSTPITGADGRMLGT
+493 WSTPIMAADGGMLGT
-508 FATYMRRTGM
+508 FATYLRRTGM

-537 IERRRSEDALR
+537 IERRRAEDALR
-548 ESEGRFRGI
+548 ESESRFRGL
-557 FDNVVEGLYQV
+557 FDNVVEGVYQV
-568 TMDGYLVSANP
+568 TLDGYLLSANP
-579 ALIAMLGYASLE
+579 ALVAMLGYASID
-591 ELRSIGSTEAL
+591 ELRAIGSTDQL
-602 YANPE
+602 YPDPN
-607 MRRALIE
+607 MRQALIE
-614 KLKVDGKLV
+614 KIKLEGKLV
-623 EAEYELK
+623 EAEYQLR
-630 RRDGSV
+630 RRDGTV

-642 ARLNRDERGQ
+642 ARLNYDERGE
-652 PTGFEGTVTDITERK
+652 PVGFEGTLTDITERK

-674 AQKERAEVTL
+674 EEKERAEVTL

-705 VAEKLTGWPAAEACG
+705 IAEKMTGWPSDEACG
-720 RNVAEIVKLVKD
+720 RNVTEIVKLVQD
-732 GGQEIGEDPVAAA
+732 GSHEAIDDPVSHS
-745 LASGEP
+745 LASGDP
-751 IHLADQTT
+751 IHLDDQTA
-759 LVSRRGL
+759 LVSRRGH
-766 ELPIQATVAPIRD
+766 EVAIQATVAPIRD
-779 RSGRTAGTVIV
+779 RAGQTAGAVIV

-825 LNSAIESAR
+825 LNAAIESAR
-834 ADRSS
+834 QSNAV

-903 ALRIADS
+903 ALRIADA
-910 LRQAIRDL
+910 LRQSIHDL
-918 RFQWGTSTM
+918 RFQWGTNTM
-927 QIGASIGIVEIDHRT
+927 QIGASIGIVQIDSST

-995 RLDIVY
+995 RLDIMF
-1001 QPIVRVAQSAD
+1001 QPIVRIAESAKD
-1012 ARPHYELLLR
+1012 RPHYELLLR
-1022 LHDENGSVVLPD
+1022 LHDENGAIVLPD

-1039 AERYNL
+1039 AERFNL

-1071 PAFTVAIN
+1071 AAFTVAIN

-1086 DPSFLEFLIDAL
+1086 DPGFLEFLVDVL
-1098 EAHEPTPG
+1098 EEHEPTPG

-1126 LMREIASRG
+1126 LMREMASRG

-1150 NYLRQL
+1150 NYLRTL

-1210 RIGVGYAQGY
+1210 RIGVGYAQGF
-1220 LCGRPAPM
+1220 LVGRPTPM
-1228 SAFPHRK
+1228 AVFPHRK

>member
-1 VPVSTKNPGNVVQL
+1 VPKKSPGNVV
-15 KKNAEADA
+15 
-23 HPHTGTSS
+23 
-31 ARLRALTLPLPPAV
+31 RLQVAV
-45 PQAPA
+45 PPGVDAPA
-50 GPPPERRKG
+50 RDRPPPPPPERG
-59 SIHPV
+59 PDDIHPI
-64 LEQQLLEAADTAGKM
+64 LQQQLLEAADPSGKM
-79 QLRKL
+79 RLRKL

-92 DSYENERTSLETVMK
+92 DSNENDRTSFETVMR
-107 LASDEADAITERL
+107 LASDEASAITERL
-120 ERESVARLQ
+120 ERESTVLLQ
-129 AILDHVKD
+129 GILDHVKD

-150 MNRTAER
+150 LNRTAER
-157 FFGVRQSDVMSDLL
+157 FFGVRQCDVMADRL
-171 DTLIP
+171 DTLLP
-176 DLAPK
+176 DLAAD
-181 GDIARAL
+181 GNIVSAL
-188 EDLATAQE
+188 GELAAAQE
-196 TTHYDLAATEV
+196 DTHYDLAAREV
-207 VARHRRGELMP
+207 VAKHRNGELMP
-218 AEILVSLMRTKHR
+218 AEVLVSLMQNR
-231 PAYIVC
+231 PEPTYIVC
-237 IRDTAERSKAEEAL
+237 VRDTAERSKAEEAL
-251 KDSEARYRVLVENA
+251 KDSEARYRVLVEHA
-265 PEAVVVLDVESGRF
+265 PEAVVVMDVDSSRF
-279 VDCNENA
+279 VDCNDNA
-286 ADFFKMTREQLLRVG
+286 AEFFKMTREELLRVG
-301 PEAVSPPEQSDGTPS
+301 PEAVSPPQQADGTSS
-316 FGISRGYVQ
+316 FGITRGFVQ
-325 EALDGETPVFEW
+325 EALMGGAPVFEW
-337 LHKDAE
+337 LHMDSTGKV
-343 GDRIPCEVR
+343 IPCEVR
-352 FVRLPSSGGGLIRAS
+352 LVRLPSSGGNLIRAS

-389 KIASSEPLAGALA
+389 KIASSEPLAGALS

-408 ERVLPDSMCC
+408 ERVLPASVCC
-418 IRLYD
+418 IRMYD
-423 AAKRTLSHVAGRNLP
+423 PVRRTLCHVVGESLP

-458 AAISLQRQ
+458 AAVSLERQ

-478 EHRREAAARA
+478 EYRREAAARA
-488 GLHAC
+488 GLKAC
-493 WSTPITGADGRMLGT
+493 WSTPILGADGRILGT
-508 FATYMRRTGM
+508 FAVYLKRTGM

-527 GRMAQLARIA
+527 GRMAQLAKIA
-537 IERRRSEDALR
+537 IERRVSEDALR
-548 ESEGRFRGI
+548 ESERRFRGL
-557 FDNVVEGLYQV
+557 FDNVVEGVYQV

-579 ALIAMLGYASLE
+579 ALIEMLGYASLQ
-591 ELRSIGSTEAL
+591 ELRAIGSTERL
-602 YANPE
+602 YVDPGK
-607 MRRALIE
+607 RHQLIE
-614 KLKVDGKLV
+614 QMIRDGELV
-623 EAEYELK
+623 EAEYDLI

-642 ARLNRDERGQ
+642 ARLNRDAQGE

-674 AQKERAEVTL
+674 DEKERAEVTL

-692 TTDRSGTVDYINP
+692 TTDRSGTVDYVNP
-705 VAEKLTGWPAAEACG
+705 IAEKLTGWAAAEARG
-720 RNVAEIVKLVKD
+720 RNVTEIVKLVTE
-732 GGQEIGEDPVAAA
+732 GGHDPIEDPVRSA

-751 IHLADQTT
+751 LHLADQTA

-766 ELPIQATVAPIRD
+766 EIPIQATVAPIRD
-779 RSGRTAGTVIV
+779 RTGNMAGAVIV

-825 LNSAIESAR
+825 LNNAIESAR
-834 ADRSS
+834 ADAHT

-891 FGVLLEHCTPDQ
+891 FGVLLERCTPEQ

-910 LRQAIRDL
+910 LRQGIHEL
-918 RFQWGTSTM
+918 RFQWGTNTT
-927 QIGASIGIVEIDHRT
+927 QIGASIGIVEIDQHT
-942 ETVATLLSAADIAC
+942 ESVATLLSAADIAC

-983 WMARLTNARDEG
+983 WMSRLTNARDEG
-995 RLDIVY
+995 QLDLVF
-1001 QPIVRVAQSAD
+1001 QPIVRIAGGSKSL
-1012 ARPHYELLLR
+1012 PHYELLLR
-1022 LHDENGSVVLPD
+1022 LLDENGQMVLPD

-1045 MPSLDRWVIEKVLR
+1045 MPSLDRWVVEKVLR
-1059 DYVPS
+1059 DIVPS
-1064 TRDGVEE
+1064 TRDGIEE
-1071 PAFTVAIN
+1071 AAFTVAIN

-1086 DPSFLEFLIDAL
+1086 DPGFKEFLVDSL

-1126 LMREIASRG
+1126 LMREMASRG

-1150 NYLRQL
+1150 NYLRTL

-1165 NFVQNVASDPI
+1165 AFVQNVASDPI
-1176 DRSMVEAIVQIGRAI
+1176 DRSMVEAIVQIGKAI

-1196 AERVETPAVLDTLR
+1196 AERVETVEVLNTLR
-1210 RIGVGYAQGY
+1210 EIGVGYAQGY
-1220 LCGRPAPM
+1220 LCGRPAPI
-1228 SAFPHRK
+1228 SGFPHRK

>member
-1 VPVSTKNPGNVVQL
+1 MILNPSAT
-15 KKNAEADA
+15 AETAS
-23 HPHTGTSS
+23 HT
-31 ARLRALTLPLPPAV
+31 LPPA
-45 PQAPA
+45 PAPA
-50 GPPPERRKG
+50 PPKSR
-59 SIHPV
+59 IHPV
-64 LEQQLLEAADTAGKM
+64 LEEQLLESADTSGKM
-79 QLRKL
+79 KLRKL

-92 DSYENERTSLETVMK
+92 DAYENDRTSLETVMR
-107 LASDEADAITERL
+107 LASDEATALTEQL
-120 ERESVARLQ
+120 ERENVARLQ

-157 FFGVRQSDVMSDLL
+157 FFGVRQSDVMSDLI

-176 DLAPK
+176 DLAPN
-181 GDIARAL
+181 GDLASSL
-188 EDLATAQE
+188 EELATAQE
-196 TTHYDLAATEV
+196 TTHYDLTAREV

-218 AEILVSLMRTKHR
+218 AEVLVSVMQGKVR
-231 PAYIVC
+231 PTYIVC
-237 IRDTAERSKAEEAL
+237 IRDTAERSRAEEAL

-265 PEAVVVLDVESGRF
+265 PEAVVVLDVGSRRF
-279 VDCNENA
+279 VDCNDNA
-286 ADFFKMTREQLLRVG
+286 AEFFRMRREDLLRIG
-301 PEAVSPPEQSDGTPS
+301 PEQVSPELQADGTPS
-316 FGISRGYVQ
+316 FGVTRGHV
-325 EALDGETPVFEW
+325 ESALAGETPVFEW

-343 GDRIPCEVR
+343 GRLIPSEVR
-352 FVRLPSSGGGLIRAS
+352 FVRLPSSNGGLIRAS

-377 ELVAAGERRALE
+377 ELIAAGERRALE
-389 KIASSEPLAGALA
+389 KIASSEPLDAALA
-402 AITEVV
+402 SITEVV
-408 ERVLPDSMCC
+408 ERVLPASICC
-418 IRLYD
+418 IRLFD
-423 AAKRTLSHVAGRNLP
+423 PEKRVLRHVTGKSLP
-438 REYVALMDNYPAEI
+438 REYVALMDDYPAEI

-458 AAISLQRQ
+458 AAIALQRQ

-478 EHRREAAARA
+478 EHRRDAALKA

-493 WSTPITGADGRMLGT
+493 WSTPITGADGRVLGT
-508 FATYMRRTGM
+508 FATYLRRTGM

-527 GRMAQLARIA
+527 GRMAQLSRIA

-548 ESEGRFRGI
+548 QSEGRFRGL
-557 FDNVVEGLYQV
+557 FDNVVEGVYQV
-568 TMDGYLVSANP
+568 TLDGYLLSANP

-591 ELRSIGSTEAL
+591 ELRAIGSTDGL
-602 YANPE
+602 YANPGT
-607 MRRALIE
+607 RGQLID
-614 KLKVDGKLV
+614 KLKRDGKLV
-623 EAEYELK
+623 EEEYQLR

-636 ITITEN
+636 ITVTEN

-652 PTGFEGTVTDITERK
+652 PFGFEGTLTDITERK

-674 AQKERAEVTL
+674 EEKERAEVTL

-692 TTDRSGTVDYINP
+692 TTDRSGTVDYVNP
-705 VAEKLTGWPAAEACG
+705 VAEKMTGWPSDEACG
-720 RNVAEIVKLVKD
+720 KNVTAIVKFVKD
-732 GGQEIGEDPVAAA
+732 GGQEVVEDPVSQA
-745 LASGEP
+745 LASGDA
-751 IHLADQTT
+751 IQLSDNTA

-766 ELPIQATVAPIRD
+766 EIPIQATVAPIRD
-779 RSGRTAGTVIV
+779 RAGQTGGAVIV

-825 LNSAIESAR
+825 LTTAIESAR
-834 ADRSS
+834 ANRQV

-903 ALRIADS
+903 ALRIADTM
-910 LRQAIRDL
+910 RQAIHDL
-918 RFQWGTSTM
+918 RFQWGTNTM
-927 QIGASIGIVEIDHRT
+927 QIGASIGIVQIDQDT
-942 ETVATLLSAADIAC
+942 ESVATLLSAADIAC

-983 WMARLTNARDEG
+983 WMARLTHARDEG
-995 RLDIVY
+995 RLDIMF
-1001 QPIVRVAQSAD
+1001 QPIVRVAEQANE
-1012 ARPHYELLLR
+1012 RPHYELLLR
-1022 LHDENGSVVLPD
+1022 LHDENGTIVLPD

-1039 AERYNL
+1039 AERFNL

-1059 DYVPS
+1059 EFVPS

-1071 PAFTVAIN
+1071 AAYTVAVN

-1086 DPSFLEFLIDAL
+1086 DPSFLEFLIDVL

-1150 NYLRQL
+1150 NYLRTL

-1165 NFVQNVASDPI
+1165 NFVQNVATDPI
-1176 DRSMVEAIVQIGRAI
+1176 DRAMVEAIVQIGRAI

-1220 LCGRPAPM
+1220 LVGRPAPM
-1228 SAFPHRK
+1228 AVFPHRK